1 MHHPLVVIFESGS
14 DLANALR
21 VCGLEHRCV
30 LKEAK
35 AFDDFRSA
43 IAPGSAAIGI
53 VYLDGK
59 PTGWEAL
66 AWLSEHR
73 PGVRA
78 IAVLDAT
85 IVYDSGFA
93 WDLGVSSVVIADRI
107 ASDLSAV
114 IECLLNEVW
123 GESHDTAL
131 ARGG

>member
-1 MHHPLVVIFESGS
+1 MHCPMVVVLESSNG
-14 DLANALR
+14 LANALR
-21 VCGLEHRCV
+21 VRGLAQRCV

-35 AFDDFRSA
+35 AYDDFRAA

-53 VYLDGK
+53 VHLDGK

-73 PGVRA
+73 SGVPS
-78 IAVLDAT
+78 IAVLDAA
-85 IVYDSGFA
+85 IGCDSSFA
-93 WDLGVSSVVIADRI
+93 WDLGVRDIVHADRI

-114 IECLLNEVW
+114 VESFLNELW
-123 GESHDTAL
+123 GEPHDSAF